1 MKKSAQIEFENEL
14 IKSYVSGEI
23 AVIKVK
29 CDAFKTISN
38 LEQVNTVLPWFD
50 AVEHDENIK
59 GVLAV
64 SEKNCVGE
72 KPYEAFLSEIT
83 GKEISNESDKTVDKF
98 EKQEIRAI
106 EINTLVNL
114 IRKVM
119 LFKKVFIA
127 SINGEIV
134 TPFFGIAL
142 ASDFRIGSEDMKIL
156 FSHVKYG
163 LHPSGAVPLLLP
175 EFINRQL
182 AVNYLIRGGEINGK
196 KALELNLVNEL
207 LPNENFEENC
217 LKKAG
222 AYCSS
227 GMNFI
232 KNSKSLINRKIKE
245 FEEYVQLEAN
255 YTYK

>member
-1 MKKSAQIEFENEL
+1 MKKTAPIEFENEL
-14 IKSYVSGEI
+14 IKSYVSGKI

-29 CDAFKTISN
+29 CNAFKTISN
-38 LEQVNTVLPWFD
+38 LEEVNTVLPWFD

-59 GVLAV
+59 GVLAI

-72 KPYEAFLSEIT
+72 KAYEAFLSEIT
-83 GKEISNESDKTVDKF
+83 GKKISQDSDKTVDKF

-119 LFKKVFIA
+119 LFKKIFIA

-156 FSHVKYG
+156 FSHIKYG
-163 LHPSGAVPLLLP
+163 LHPSGALPLLLP
-175 EFINRQL
+175 KYINQQL
-182 AVNYLIRGGEINGK
+182 AVNYLMRGGEIDAE
-196 KALELNLVNEL
+196 KAVELNLVNEL
-207 LPNENFEENC
+207 VSNENFEENC
-217 LKKAG
+217 VKRAEE
-222 AYCSS
+222 YCSL

-232 KNSKSLINRKIKE
+232 KNSKSLINRNIKE

>member
-1 MKKSAQIEFENEL
+1 MKKSAQVEFENDL
-14 IKSYVSGEI
+14 IKSYVSGKV
-23 AVIKVK
+23 AVIKIK
-29 CDAFKTISN
+29 CNAFKTISN

-50 AVEHDENIK
+50 AVEQDESIK
-59 GVLAV
+59 GVLAI

-72 KPYEAFLSEIT
+72 KPYESFLSDIT
-83 GKEISNESDKTVDKF
+83 GKKISQDSDKTVDKF

-119 LFKKVFIA
+119 LFKKIFIA

-142 ASDFRIGSEDMKIL
+142 ASDFRIGSTDMKIL
-156 FSHVKYG
+156 FSHVKYA
-163 LHPSGAVPLLLP
+163 LHPSGALPLFLP
-175 EFINRQL
+175 KYLNQQL
-182 AVNYLIRGGEINGK
+182 AVEYLIRGGEINGT

-207 LPNENFEENC
+207 LPIENFEENC
-217 LKKAG
+217 IKKAEK
-222 AYCSS
+222 YCTS
-227 GMNFI
+227 GLNFI
-232 KNSKSLINRKIKE
+232 KNSKSLVNRNIKE

-255 YTYK
+255 YTFK